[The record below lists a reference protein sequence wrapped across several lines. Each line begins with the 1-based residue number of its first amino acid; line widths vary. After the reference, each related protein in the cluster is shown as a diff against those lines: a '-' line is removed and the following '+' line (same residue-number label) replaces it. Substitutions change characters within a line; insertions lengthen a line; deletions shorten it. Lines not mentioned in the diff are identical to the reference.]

1 MDNWSNTDRSSFCSN
16 RNRTEGAFRK
26 VAAIN
31 RVLIANR
38 GEIAVRV
45 IRACRALG
53 LGSVLAA
60 SEADVNTLPAR
71 MADRLLCIGPAP
83 SPASYLRV
91 GTIVEA
97 ALGSGCDAIHP
108 GYGFLSER
116 PELARACLDN
126 GLVFIGPSPGHIRAM
141 GDKLAARQAVAEL
154 GIPVAPGS
162 EIIDDFSDAEA
173 VANEVGY
180 PVLLKAAGGGG
191 GKGMK
196 AVHRPADLAAV
207 FREAAAEAQSAF
219 GDGRLYLESYIPNAR
234 HIEVQV
240 LADGHG
246 NRLHLFERD
255 CSVQRRYQ
263 KLIEESP
270 APGITDDLRMR
281 LCEAA
286 LRIVAAI
293 EYENAG
299 TVEFI
304 LDQDNGS
311 FYFLEMNTRIQ
322 VEHPVTEM
330 TTGIDLVQEQIRV
343 AQGER
348 LSFSQAQVIP
358 AGHAIECRI
367 NAEKPERDFQPSPGR
382 ITRWEPPEGPGI
394 RVDSHCYE
402 GYVVPPYYDSL
413 LAKLIV
419 SGSTRMQTIARLQ
432 RALSDF
438 HVEGVDTTIP
448 FQASLVERAEFIAGG
463 VNTRWLEEVVNPVG
477 MVFEGSPLP
486 KGGG

>member
-1 MDNWSNTDRSSFCSN
+1 M
-16 RNRTEGAFRK
+16 
-26 VAAIN
+26 AAIT
-31 RVLIANR
+31 RVLVANR

-53 LGSVLAA
+53 METVLAA
-60 SEADVNTLPAR
+60 SAADVDSLPAR
-71 MADRLLCIGPAP
+71 MADRVLCIGPAP
-83 SPASYLRV
+83 SASSYLSV

-97 ALGSGCDAIHP
+97 ALRSGCDAIHP
-108 GYGFLSER
+108 GYGFLSEN
-116 PELARACLDN
+116 PELAQGCLDN
-126 GLVFIGPSPGHIRAM
+126 GLVFIGPSPGHIRDM
-141 GDKLAARQAVAEL
+141 GDKLAARQAATEL
-154 GIPVAPGS
+154 GIPVVPGS
-162 EIIDDFSDAEA
+162 EMIDDFSDAEA

-180 PVLLKAAGGGG
+180 PVLLKAAAGGG

-196 AVHRPADLAAV
+196 AVHQPGDLATV
-207 FREAAAEAQSAF
+207 YQEAAAEAQSAF
-219 GDGRLYLESYIPNAR
+219 GDSRLYLESYIANAR

-270 APGITDDLRMR
+270 APGLSDEFRNR

-286 LRIVAAI
+286 LRIVEAI
-293 EYENAG
+293 RYENAG

-330 TTGIDLVQEQIRV
+330 TTGLDLVQEQIRV

-348 LSFSQAQVIP
+348 LGFSQAQVVP
-358 AGHAIECRI
+358 TGHAIECRI
-367 NAEKPERDFQPSPGR
+367 NAERPERDFQPSPGR
-382 ITRWEPPEGPGI
+382 ITRWEPPEGTGI

-419 SGSTRMQTIARLQ
+419 RGDTRLEAIARLQ
-432 RALSDF
+432 HALSGF

-448 FQASLVERAEFIAGG
+448 FQASLVERAEFVAGKI
-463 VNTRWLEEVVNPVG
+463 NTGWLERVAIPSLSAREKC
-477 MVFEGSPLP
+477 LQ
-486 KGGG
+486 GGNEK